1 MKTFSAALHCGS
13 SSVGVSFS
21 GWMMCSGSATFIS
34 LSLGS
39 VNVIDG
45 GQQFLTSLLVNV

>member
-1 MKTFSAALHCGS
+1 MKTFYAELHCGS
-13 SSVGVSFS
+13 SSVGVSVCVA
-21 GWMMCSGSATFIS
+21 GGYVQGPLIE

-45 GQQFLTSLLVNV
+45 RQQFLASLLVYM